1 MSSNAIGTTILGP
14 GVLTLGSASSLH
26 TMSNQVT
33 SVKLVPKVDKDK
45 GLTVL
50 SGLKKGGARSESWT
64 LEGKFIFDLGTAD
77 STSDFLFE
85 NRGKDMP
92 FTFTPATAR
101 EVTFTGTV
109 TIESSD
115 IGGDVDVDNQE
126 VDFSFELVG
135 EPTKKRTAAAG
146 G

>member
-1 MSSNAIGTTILGP
+1 MSKTAIGTTILGP
-14 GVLTLGSASSLH
+14 GTLTIGETTSLH
-26 TMSNQVT
+26 AMSNQVT
-33 SVKLVPKVDKDK
+33 SAKLVPKVDKEK

-64 LEGKFIFDLGTAD
+64 LEGKFLFDMGTAD
-77 STSDFLFE
+77 STSDYLFD

-92 FTFTPATAR
+92 FTFTPSTAR
-101 EVTFTGTV
+101 GTTFTGTLTV
-109 TIESSD
+109 ESAE
-115 IGGDVDVDNQE
+115 IGGDVDTDNLE

-135 EPTKKRTAAAG
+135 DPVKKAALAG